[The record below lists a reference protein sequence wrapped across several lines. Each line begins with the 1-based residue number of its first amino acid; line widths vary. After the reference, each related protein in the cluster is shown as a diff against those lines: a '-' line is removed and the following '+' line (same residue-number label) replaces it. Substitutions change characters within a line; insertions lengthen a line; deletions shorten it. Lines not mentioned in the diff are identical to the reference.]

1 MAINVTGFK
10 WSGSEDTHKYDFNS
24 LENIPDFIPPEG
36 SIDAD
41 MFSSDVTTFD
51 AITGDPVNISSG
63 DSIKTIWGKIKNAL
77 NYLLTYVQNN
87 PVSAKVSKA
96 GDTMSGDLIVSRTEN
111 DALVTATNGTQS
123 INLRCMPA
131 GTRGIY
137 DPVLQ
142 KWLVQANPNGTFA
155 IISPI
160 YNNLII
166 DRSLSD
172 TATSATLKLT
182 AGAGNGTEGASI
194 SLYAATGSNKG
205 VYSYGTASNNGNE
218 WIVWYNSTDDAVYL
232 SDKFCKKTIHSDTST
247 LYSETIKYSDGRLI
261 TNMRATISASCT
273 TSGFGGYYNSSSI
286 GVPSFPVAY
295 ASNTIPTVITTVR
308 HISGESVYSLLSQN
322 VSSRTSPGAIYV
334 MRNTSGTGSI
344 EVDIHAEGVWK

>member
-24 LENIPDFIPPEG
+24 LGNIPDFIPPEG

-41 MFSSDVTTFD
+41 RFSSDVTTFD
-51 AITGDPVNISSG
+51 AITGDPTNINSG

-77 NYLLTYVQNN
+77 NYLLTYIQNN

-96 GDTMSGDLIVSRTEN
+96 GDTMSGDLIVSRSSG
-111 DALVTATNGTQS
+111 DSRVQSTNGT
-123 INLRCMPA
+123 NKVELRCTSS
-131 GTRGIY
+131 GYRGIY

-142 KWLVQANPNGTFA
+142 KWLMQANPDGIFT

-160 YNNLII
+160 YNNLVI
-166 DRSLSD
+166 DRSSSD
-172 TATSATLKLT
+172 TAASAVLKLT
-182 AGAGNGTEGASI
+182 AGAGSGTEGASI
-194 SLYAATGSNKG
+194 SLYAGTGSNKG
-205 VYSYGTASNNGNE
+205 VYSYGTATNNGNE

-232 SDKFCKKTIHSDTST
+232 NDKFCKKTIHSNTDA

-261 TNMRATISASCT
+261 TNMRATITANCTSA
-273 TSGFGGYYNSSSI
+273 GFGGYYNSSAI
-286 GVPSFPVAY
+286 GISSFPVEY
-295 ASNTIPTVITTVR
+295 ASGTIPTVTTTVR
-308 HISGESVYSLLSQN
+308 HIGGESIYTLIAQN
-322 VSSRTSPGAIYV
+322 VSSRTNPGSIYV
-334 MRNTSGTGSI
+334 MRNTSGSGTI